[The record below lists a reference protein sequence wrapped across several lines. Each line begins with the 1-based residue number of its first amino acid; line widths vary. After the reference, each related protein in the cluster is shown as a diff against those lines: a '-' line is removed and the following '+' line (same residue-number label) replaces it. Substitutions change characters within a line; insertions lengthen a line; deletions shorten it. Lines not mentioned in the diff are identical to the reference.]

1 LENTV
6 VDDSLNKR
14 LNYEYPFFED
24 MVEPHGA
31 LTINKECHACF
42 YYAMLAYKARG
53 NAGPIETQIIE
64 YKVGEAI
71 PLWREQRDSE
81 IAQSVAIIYGLES
94 PDKFLI
100 YKKRAW
106 AQGNLLGINFPE
118 EIFRVAPKAQG
129 LIH

>member
-1 LENTV
+1 MSSGNDE
-6 VDDSLNKR
+6 SLIRK

-31 LTINKECHACF
+31 LSINRECHACF
-42 YYAMLAYKARG
+42 YYAMLAHKARG

-64 YKVGEAI
+64 YKVGETP

-81 IAQSVAIIYGLES
+81 LAYSVALIYGLEN

-106 AQGNLLGINFPE
+106 AQAKMLGVDLDPA
-118 EIFRVAPKAQG
+118 IFNVAPKPRT
-129 LIH
+129 LN

>member
-1 LENTV
+1 
-6 VDDSLNKR
+6 
-14 LNYEYPFFED
+14 
-24 MVEPHGA
+24 
-31 LTINKECHACF
+31 
-42 YYAMLAYKARG
+42 MLAYKARG